1 MSKIK
6 LKKFMERSEAVKSKR
21 EMEQKMEMKDT
32 MNLIRQTR
40 KKDKDEEQRMA
51 DFRAEEQRKIN
62 EKLEIIKEKR
72 ERAAKFKEDENRELN
87 EKVVEKM

>member
-1 MSKIK
+1 
-6 LKKFMERSEAVKSKR
+6 MERSEAVKSKR